1 MGCKISNA
9 YSASIF
15 CDAHICLLANC
26 FRAAVACAASQKM
39 LASTQFALLFFMKI
53 EKIVVGMLRA
63 NCYLLVDGGEAA
75 VIDPGDEP
83 QKIIDAIEK
92 SGAKLK
98 FIANT
103 HRHFDHIGANAAIA
117 EKFGVEVM
125 ANLKDGDILAIG
137 KLKLKVVETSG
148 HTPDGICLAENGF
161 VISGDTL
168 FEDGIGRTDL
178 EGGSDA
184 QMAASLKKLDALI
197 PDGAAVYPGHG
208 DVFIYRKGMA
218 REWLDYLN

>member
-1 MGCKISNA
+1 LGCKISNA

-39 LASTQFALLFFMKI
+39 LASTQFAILFFMKI

-83 QKIIDAIEK
+83 RKIIDAIEK

-103 HRHFDHIGANAAIA
+103 HRHFDHIGANAAVA
-117 EKFGVEVM
+117 EKFGVEVL
-125 ANLKDGDILAIG
+125 ANLNDGDILAIG
-137 KLKLKVVETSG
+137 KSKLKVVKTPG
-148 HTPDGICLAENGF
+148 HTPDGVCFFGDGF
-161 VISGDTL
+161 VVSGDTL

-178 EGGSDA
+178 EGGSDE
-184 QMAASLKKLDALI
+184 QMTASLKKLDALI
-197 PDGAAVYPGHG
+197 PDSAIIYPGHG
-208 DVFIYRKGMA
+208 NAFTYKKGIA
-218 REWLDYLN
+218 LEYLKWI